1 MKRRALLCLSLL
13 FPLLFA
19 CKSPSSSSSTSG
31 DAGQPTG
38 SGGTISIDDFTLYF
52 DEGEDGLVVAD
63 YVGKD
68 SYVLVPASFS
78 LEGKDTPVVG
88 IAHHA
93 FAQRKGIK
101 TVTLGQNVRSIG
113 PYAFLDSGVTTLY
126 APPTCVHIDPNA
138 FADSDVGFN
147 SYEENIMPAVKF
159 SDGSGMGTRYLPYGD
174 NPYALLVHG
183 LVEHK
188 IQEDCEGIADH
199 AFFSTMFSNLTKVS
213 LPTSIKAIGDRY
225 ESSPCFTASGDMTL
239 ESIGE
244 YSLQGLS
251 WPEGSKVT
259 FDGDIH
265 EAPAHCFEGSDFVD
279 FTLKNGFRLSF
290 DAIGE
295 AAFKD
300 CRKLQRVNCYTSVI
314 PKDAFNGCYSLAAES
329 FSALTEI
336 GAYAFRYCG
345 YTVNTFSSI
354 DLSGLPQIGE
364 GAFAFSSLQKVTL
377 SNELKYIGIQA
388 FHHCRKLSLIEFL
401 GSSKEWEAVEK
412 GGSWNMDCNRIS
424 VHCQTDDVTIGLP
437 STLV

>member
-1 MKRRALLCLSLL
+1 MAFLLPLLCPVL
-13 FPLLFA
+13 FS
-19 CKSPSSSSSTSG
+19 CKSPTVSSSKNDDPGETFSETL
-31 DAGQPTG
+31 
-38 SGGTISIDDFTLYF
+38 SIDDFTLYF
-52 DEGEDGLVVAD
+52 DEKENGLVVAD
-63 YVGKD
+63 YVGKNG
-68 SYVLVPASFS
+68 SVMVPASFTVEERQ
-78 LEGKDTPVVG
+78 LPVVG
-88 IAHHA
+88 ISHHA
-93 FAQRKGIK
+93 FSKRKDIK
-101 TVTLGQNVRSIG
+101 EVSLGHNVRFIG
-113 PYAFLDSGVTTLY
+113 AYAFMDSGVTSVY
-126 APPTCVHIDPNA
+126 APPTCVDIDPNA
-138 FADSDVGFN
+138 FTDSDVSFN
-147 SYEENIMPAVKF
+147 AYEEEPIV
-159 SDGSGMGTRYLPYGD
+159 SGISVDDGSNMGTRYLPYDG

-183 LVEHK
+183 QANYK
-188 IQEDCEGIADH
+188 IHPDCQGIADY
-199 AFFSTMFSNLTKVS
+199 AYWPTAIDKDMLKIS

-244 YSLQGLS
+244 YSLQRLS